1 MSDELDLGTS
11 DLETP
16 ALAGTVK
23 LAQAALSAP
32 EPSPVAESESRL
44 QVEALM
50 QEAALSPKILR
61 EAVAGHPRRPL
72 LARLLFWRH

>member
-1 MSDELDLGTS
+1 MSDEFDV
-11 DLETP
+11 ETP

-32 EPSPVAESESRL
+32 EPSPSAETESRL
-44 QVEALM
+44 QVETLM

-72 LARLLFWRH
+72 WSRLKFWEK

>member
-1 MSDELDLGTS
+1 MSDEFEV
-11 DLETP
+11 ETP

-32 EPSPVAESESRL
+32 EPSPVAETESRL
-44 QVEALM
+44 QVETLM

-72 LARLLFWRH
+72 WSRLKFWEK

>member
-1 MSDELDLGTS
+1 MSDEFDV
-11 DLETP
+11 EMP

-23 LAQAALSAP
+23 LAQSALSAP
-32 EPSPVAESESRL
+32 EPSPIAESESRL
-44 QVEALM
+44 QVETLM

-72 LARLLFWRH
+72 WSRLKFWEK